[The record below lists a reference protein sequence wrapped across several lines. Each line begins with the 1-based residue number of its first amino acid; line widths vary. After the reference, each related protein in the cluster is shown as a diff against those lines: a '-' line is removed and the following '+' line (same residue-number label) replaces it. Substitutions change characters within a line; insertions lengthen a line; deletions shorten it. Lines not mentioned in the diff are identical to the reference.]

1 MVVGG
6 AARAARKMV
15 DAIKDGSAQRR
26 AKESVTA
33 LKAEYEAGRR
43 GDDSAPTPLW
53 AGPRRQLDAVL
64 AALTSARRAAD
75 RERSADAPAAH
86 DPTAPDP
93 AAHDA
98 AAHAAGHDPVAEQAL
113 ADEVGRVDWS
123 AVRAATA
130 ERSAEAAAT
139 VREMAAKVDWERLQ
153 PAAAQ
158 VSSALISAVAAG
170 RLPIGGPLGTQVARA
185 IVNQGDLARRLSTTL
200 GRTDTPVPADFGTVI
215 EAAGRELPRGT

>member
-6 AARAARKMV
+6 AARAARKLV
-15 DAIKDGSAQRR
+15 GAVKDGTAQRR
-26 AKESVTA
+26 AKESVAA

-43 GDDSAPTPLW
+43 GDDSPPTPLW
-53 AGPRRQLDAVL
+53 AGPRQQLDAVL
-64 AALTSARRAAD
+64 AALSSARRAAD
-75 RERSADAPAAH
+75 HERSDATRGAAH
-86 DPTAPDP
+86 DDT
-93 AAHDA
+93 AHD
-98 AAHAAGHDPVAEQAL
+98 HAAEQAL
-113 ADEVGRVDWS
+113 ADEVGKVDWS

-153 PAAAQ
+153 PRAAQ

-170 RLPIGGPLGTQVARA
+170 RLPIGGPLGAQVARA

-215 EAAGRELPRGT
+215 EAAGRELPRGS

>member
-1 MVVGG
+1 MVVEG
-6 AARAARKMV
+6 AGRAARKMV
-15 DAIKDGSAQRR
+15 EAIKDGTVQRR
-26 AKESVTA
+26 AKASVGA

-43 GDDSAPTPLW
+43 GDDTASTPLW
-53 AGPRRQLDAVL
+53 AGPRQQLDAVL
-64 AALTSARRAAD
+64 AALSSARRAA
-75 RERSADAPAAH
+75 AAEH
-86 DPTAPDP
+86 PTAPDP
-93 AAHDA
+93 D
-98 AAHAAGHDPVAEQAL
+98 GEQAL
-113 ADEVGRVDWS
+113 ADEVGKVDWT

-185 IVNQGDLARRLSTTL
+185 IVNQGDLARRLSANL
-200 GRTDTPVPADFGTVI
+200 GRTDTPVPEDFGPVI
-215 EAAGRELPRGT
+215 EAAARELPPGR

>member
-1 MVVGG
+1 MVES
-6 AARAARKMV
+6 
-15 DAIKDGSAQRR
+15 IKDGAVQRR
-26 AKESVTA
+26 AKASVEA
-33 LKAEYEAGRR
+33 LRAEYQAGRR
-43 GDDSAPTPLW
+43 GDDSEPTPLW
-53 AGPRRQLDAVL
+53 AGPRQQLDAVL
-64 AALTSARRAAD
+64 AALSSARRSAD
-75 RERSADAPAAH
+75 HERSAGPAGHDAAH
-86 DPTAPDP
+86 DLA
-93 AAHDA
+93 
-98 AAHAAGHDPVAEQAL
+98 AEQAL
-113 ADEVGRVDWS
+113 ADEVGRVDWA

-185 IVNQGDLARRLSTTL
+185 IVNQGDVARRLSTTL

-215 EAAGRELPRGT
+215 EAAARELPRGG

>member
-6 AARAARKMV
+6 AGRAARKLV
-15 DAIKDGSAQRR
+15 DAVKDGAVQRR
-26 AKESVTA
+26 AKASVEA
-33 LKAEYEAGRR
+33 LKAEYQAGRR
-43 GDDSAPTPLW
+43 GDDSEPTPLW
-53 AGPRRQLDAVL
+53 AGPRQQLDAVL
-64 AALTSARRAAD
+64 AALSSARRSAD
-75 RERSADAPAAH
+75 HERS
-86 DPTAPDP
+86 
-93 AAHDA
+93 
-98 AAHAAGHDPVAEQAL
+98 AGHDPAHDPAAEQAL
-113 ADEVGRVDWS
+113 ADEVGKVDWA

-185 IVNQGDLARRLSTTL
+185 IVNQGDVARRLSATL
-200 GRTDTPVPADFGTVI
+200 GRTDTPVDFGTVI
-215 EAAGRELPRGT
+215 EAAARELPRGG